1 MNRMQELHDARPRAA
16 AHRVARKTKAFAAV
30 LAALLGAGA
39 ANAQTSA
46 SPTPQFDS
54 LGFIQAATLSSTMCP
69 SLPQLLWGGT
79 VTVNGI
85 TMTVPC
91 NTILQMP
98 ANTIT
103 WAQLFDRTVN
113 APVGPGGVG
122 LNGKPTIPA
131 GQTGLAIADLA
142 ADFTTPGASG
152 ILLPTPF
159 PSFEIHVVGN
169 IVPNAA
175 GVDQYII
182 GLIVPISQQGLNAGA
197 GKIQCIDYTNGWLYV
212 GGSPVAAGTTACT
225 ASNGTKIE
233 INDPI
238 GRYGKAHSPDAR
250 FSADVNNT
258 TVHAGTGYPMCVPR
272 VAPPAVDPLCPI
284 GNRPLNGDTR
294 LIPDAAIAGGGN
306 TRIAPADRF
315 LANGAPVRIMN
326 FPPPPGQSFSDPSGY
341 PDSRQQA
348 PFMVGDFITWAGT
361 LAKDSTG
368 TTQSLRGQYVSANT
382 VVANVANFTYPSSE
396 PAYVSVEELLL
407 GTGGTPELGIRSE
420 ATTRIFVTGFTTDPT
435 NLVDLDAIDVNPCTG
450 VETLRLLGAL
460 DPRAQPVIGR
470 WRFHVLG
477 GQFMP
482 PTREMMAV
490 SHTGVTASSAPG
502 GTGYANGLGSG
513 QYRVPNFTFIFPE
526 NVVLGEPIL
535 SNNFQDFP
543 FLTLGSGPYGGV
555 ATNPIVGQLKPWP
568 GLQVPAAASCSPAG
582 TAPLVSAGVDFAA
595 GTGLVETLAGTLTQ
609 DPNAAAPTISWT
621 QLAGPVV
628 ALTDATSVTPSF
640 TTPAVAAGA
649 SVRLTFQLTVTDTFG
664 TTSSTVN
671 VTVLGTVTDRLT
683 AVGVTYK
690 FPTTLGQGVQVCG
703 GGSGL
708 SGSCHKVGDKGGLL
722 HLTATESINSSSIA
736 VYAVGFGF
744 LEIDPVLGLPAY
756 SLDLT
761 GTAIPN
767 SVTFRTSLGAEATVQ
782 SAAFVIR

>member
-1 MNRMQELHDARPRAA
+1 MTLAPL
-16 AHRVARKTKAFAAV
+16 

-39 ANAQTSA
+39 ASAQTSA

-85 TMTVPC
+85 VMTVPC

-103 WAQLFDRTVN
+103 WAQLFDAGVQQ
-113 APVGPGGVG
+113 PVPATERS
-122 LNGKPTIPA
+122 LNGSPQVPA
-131 GQTGLAIADLA
+131 HSATCDNTPEGTTPQTFAPGCQTGLAIADLQA
-142 ADFTTPGASG
+142 NFTGTGG
-152 ILLPTPF
+152 LLPTPF
-159 PSFEIHVVGN
+159 PSFEIHAVGN

-182 GLIVPISQQGLNAGA
+182 GLIVPISQEGLNAGA

-212 GGSPVAAGTTACT
+212 GGSPLTPGTTACT
-225 ASNGTKIE
+225 AANGTKIE

-238 GRYGKAHSPDAR
+238 GRYGIPHSPDPR

-284 GNRPLNGDTR
+284 ANRPLNGDLR
-294 LIPDAAIAGGGN
+294 VIADGAVAGGGN
-306 TRIAPADRF
+306 TRIAPPDRF
-315 LANGAPVRIMN
+315 LANGAPVKILN
-326 FPPPPGQSFSDPSGY
+326 FPPPPGQSFADPTGF

-348 PFMVGDFITWAGT
+348 PFMVGDFITWSGT
-361 LAKDSTG
+361 LAKDATG

-382 VVANVANFTYPSSE
+382 VVANVAIFTYGGSQ

-407 GTGGTPELGIRSE
+407 GTGGTPEFGIRGE
-420 ATTRIFVTGFTTDPT
+420 FTTRIFVTGFTTDT
-435 NLVDLDAIDVNPCTG
+435 LNLVDLNAIDVNPCTG
-450 VETLRLLGAL
+450 VETLRLLGTL
-460 DPRAQPVIGR
+460 DPLAQPVKGR

-482 PTREMMAV
+482 PTREMLAV
-490 SHTGVTASSAPG
+490 SHTGTTVATAPG
-502 GTGYANGLGSG
+502 AGGLANGLGSG

-526 NVVLGEPIL
+526 NVVIGEPIL

-543 FLTLGSGPYGGV
+543 FLTHGSGPYGGV
-555 ATNPIVGQLKPWP
+555 GTNPIVGQLTPWP
-568 GLQVPAAASCSPAG
+568 GSQVPAAVSCSPAG
-582 TAPLVSAGVDFAA
+582 TAPIVSAGVDFAV
-595 GTGLVETLAGTLTQ
+595 GTGLVEALAGTLTQ
-609 DPNAAAPTISWT
+609 DPNATLPTITWAQT
-621 QLAGPVV
+621 AGPAVV
-628 ALTDATSVTPSF
+628 LTNGNTLTPTF

-649 SVRLTFQLTVTDTFG
+649 SVRLSFRLTVTDTFG
-664 TTSSTVN
+664 TTTSTVN
-671 VTVLGTVTDRLT
+671 VTVLGTVTDALT
-683 AVGVTYK
+683 AVGVTYR
-690 FPTTLGQGVQVCG
+690 FPATLGQGVTACVG
-703 GGSGL
+703 GGCGQT
-708 SGSCHKVGDKGGLL
+708 HKVGDKGGLL
-722 HLTATESINSSSIA
+722 KLTATDSINSASIA

-744 LEIDPVLGLPAY
+744 LEIDPIAGLPAY
-756 SLDLT
+756 SLDLS

-767 SVTFRTSLGAEATVQ
+767 FVTFRTSLGAEATVQ
-782 SAAFVIR
+782 FAAFVLK